1 LLLVVSG
8 HHQWQ
13 HHHIATNFFDVSSA
27 LTLSRSERCATIDA
41 VQAGILDHV
50 YSKTEALR
58 LAVDAAVTV
67 LRVDQIIMYVSVWLH
82 HSFRSAV
89 SLALLRF
96 CVTRAFQGKAGWWTQ
111 SACHGWWRLDFFVR
125 LIIRMRLFTQ

>member
-1 LLLVVSG
+1 MHKAGHTARCCWWYQATISG
-8 HHQWQ
+8 NAITLQK
-13 HHHIATNFFDVSSA
+13 TFFYTFFA

-67 LRVDQIIMYVSVWLH
+67 LRVDQISMYVSASLLYVCVLH
-82 HSFRSAV
+82 GLCIIQVSSCARASA
-89 SLALLRF
+89 SHESS
-96 CVTRAFQGKAGWWTQ
+96 RAKQAGGPKAPAMG
-111 SACHGWWRLDFFVR
+111 GGD
-125 LIIRMRLFTQ
+125 